1 MVFFIEITPDE
12 SSYPHFTLAP
22 GKVNKES
29 KKAPFPGKKPVPLD
43 LYRIYGILLGLILI
57 IR

>member
-43 LYRIYGILLGLILI
+43 LCRIYGILFGLILI
-57 IR
+57 I